1 MKHPILI
8 SLAAVP
14 LLLATSSCGMLND
27 DPAALVDAALEDN
40 DFAGARVHL
49 ARLVADNPQDMQLR
63 LRYAD
68 TLLNLGDPIGAQGA
82 LEALPANAQ
91 GQGLAATLMAHAML
105 AQGKA
110 QEALAWA
117 GKADQND
124 AYTAWV
130 RIGALLAAG
139 QESEA
144 FALADTAGK
153 AHAGDARLTALRG
166 EIALS
171 RRQIEPAKRLAQAAL
186 EADREDL
193 AANIL
198 AGKIALLR
206 QDHAGAEG
214 YFKAAIAANPAIP
227 GPYLSL
233 GAVQADLGKL
243 DEADATLK
251 KANEIAPGHPM
262 GMFLSA
268 KLAFVKGDLEQA
280 HAIMQE
286 AESSLRKVPAA
297 QLLLGEI
304 AHLRGNNEQAIAF
317 LRPFLR
323 DNPGHIHGATVMAQA
338 LLATGDSAKAWDMIQ
353 MPAQRANATPQLLAL
368 GSKLARQT
376 GNEDVFAARMGPANP
391 PADLAQNLARAAQAM
406 KQQEWAKASQIY
418 GQLRK
423 QGMENNALVLNNGA
437 LAALNSGNAAQAIDL
452 ARRAYALVPEDP
464 QVMDTLGW
472 VLLQAKGGPGD
483 KAEALRLL
491 SRAKEGLPG
500 NLEVRWH
507 YAAALAA
514 NGRKDEARRVA
525 ATVSEFGDR
534 AQRAH
539 IDALLARL

>member
-8 SLAAVP
+8 SLAALP
-14 LLLATSSCGMLND
+14 FLLATSSCGLLTD
-27 DPAALVDAALEDN
+27 DPVQLADSALEDK

-49 ARLVADNPQDMQLR
+49 ARLVADNPQDVPLR

-68 TLLNLGDPIGAQGA
+68 TLLNLGDPIGAQAA
-82 LEALPANAQ
+82 LEALPAAAQ
-91 GQGLAATLMAHAML
+91 SRGRAAALMGHALL

-110 QEALAWA
+110 EEALVWA
-117 GKADQND
+117 GKADPTD
-124 AYTAWV
+124 GYTLWV

-139 QESEA
+139 KEGEA
-144 FALADTAGK
+144 VALADAVGK
-153 AHAGDARLTALRG
+153 THSDDVRLIALRG

-171 RRQIEPAKRLAQAAL
+171 RREIELAKRLAEEAL
-186 EADREDL
+186 EADPEDL
-193 AANIL
+193 AANTL
-198 AGKIALLR
+198 AGKIDLLR
-206 QDHAGAEG
+206 QDFDGAEG
-214 YFKAAIAANPAIP
+214 HFKAAIAANRSIP

-243 DEADATLK
+243 DEAEATLK
-251 KANEIAPGHPM
+251 QVSEIAPDHPM

-268 KLAFVKGDLEQA
+268 KLAFVRGDLERA
-280 HAIMQE
+280 HTIMQD

-338 LLATGDSAKAWDMIQ
+338 LLAADDPAEAWDVIQ
-353 MPAQRANATPQLLAL
+353 IPARRANASPQLLAL

-376 GNEDVFAARMGPANP
+376 GKEDVFAQRIGAAKP
-391 PADLAQNLARAAQAM
+391 PKDVAQKLVIADRAMRNQD
-406 KQQEWAKASQIY
+406 WAKASQIY

-423 QGMENNALVLNNGA
+423 QGMENNALVLNNSA
-437 LAALNSGNAAQAIDL
+437 LAALYSGKNVDAIIL
-452 ARRAYALVPEDP
+452 ARQANALVPDDP
-464 QVMDTLGW
+464 QVIDTLGW
-472 VLLQAKGGPGD
+472 VLLQGKGD

-491 SRAKEGLPG
+491 ARAKDALPG
-500 NLEVRWH
+500 NLEIRWH

-525 ATVSEFGDR
+525 ASVREFGDS
-534 AQRAH
+534 AQREH